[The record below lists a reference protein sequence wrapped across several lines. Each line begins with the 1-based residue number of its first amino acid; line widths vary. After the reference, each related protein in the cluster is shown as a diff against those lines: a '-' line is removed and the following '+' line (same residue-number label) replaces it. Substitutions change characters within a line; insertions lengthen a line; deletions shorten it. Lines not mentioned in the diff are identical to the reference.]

1 MGYKVSMEI
10 PFVQGKPTVNFDW
23 NNGKDSYTKL
33 AMSTKDYATQ
43 YAIANKVNKDLFG
56 IESKEKAVYNT
67 KSYRFDAF
75 ASEFLKLV
83 KGVWNYDYCD
93 VLRDIEQKRD
103 ISMTLVFTKD
113 GKFSRSIHT
122 YLKKLSDFGFKSGDI
137 VMNVEYIM
145 QMDPKNGTVFGS
157 VRIKEMIMWTKVNNN
172 IKLENYRGGD
182 LAYMI
187 RDILRG

>member
-23 NNGKDSYTKL
+23 NNGKGSYTSL
-33 AMSTKDYATQ
+33 ARSTREYATQ
-43 YAIANKVNKDLFG
+43 YAIANKVDKDLFG
-56 IESKEKAVYNT
+56 VESKDKAVYNT

-83 KGVWNYDYCD
+83 KNGWNYDYSD
-93 VLRDIEQKRD
+93 VLRDLERKRNVR
-103 ISMTLVFTKD
+103 ITLVFTKD
-113 GKFSRSIHT
+113 GKFSRAINT
-122 YLKKLSDFGFKSGDI
+122 YLKKLSEFGFKAGDI
-137 VMNVEYIM
+137 VMNVEYTM
-145 QMDPKNGTVFGS
+145 QMDPKNGAVFGS
-157 VRIKEMIMWTKVNNN
+157 VSIEEMIMWTKVNNN

>member
-23 NNGKDSYTKL
+23 NDGKGSYSKL
-33 AMSTKDYATQ
+33 ARSIKDHATQ

-56 IESKEKAVYNT
+56 VESKEKAVYNT

-75 ASEFLKLV
+75 ASEFIKLV
-83 KGVWNYDYCD
+83 KGVWDHDYSD
-93 VLRDIEQKRD
+93 VLRDLERKRD
-103 ISMTLVFTKD
+103 ITMTLVFTKD
-113 GKFSRSIHT
+113 GKFSRVIST
-122 YLKKLSDFGFKSGDI
+122 YLKNLSDFGFKAGDI

-145 QMDPKNGTVFGS
+145 QMDPKNGAVFGTA
-157 VRIKEMIMWTKVNNN
+157 RIDEMIMWTKVNNN
-172 IKLENYRGGD
+172 IQLENYRGGD